1 MLDNMKIN
9 GNDVQ
14 TIHKSMSD
22 GEDTPAVRSSTSPKF
37 KSHIIKRQKYNRT
50 TNEANEEVLA
60 SKHRK
65 LRKSPGLNKTYTGSR

>member
-1 MLDNMKIN
+1 MLVNMKIN

-22 GEDTPAVRSSTSPKF
+22 GEDNTGVRSSKSPKF